1 MMLHLLR
8 NPEAEKVTRARAE
21 RVPVKNIRSFCSP
34 SDFSLSIVTAC
45 ERKQQQELGMKKLL
59 LKVRADWEFLAVN
72 SAGGSPSLTSPCP
85 ATQTLFPASFLTRD
99 GDIVNFAVICVFC
112 VVRVLGNWS
121 VVAAAG

>member
-8 NPEAEKVTRARAE
+8 NPEAERVSRARAE

-45 ERKQQQELGMKKLL
+45 ERKLKQELGMKKLL

-72 SAGGSPSLTSPCP
+72 SAGGSPSLTSLLSCHPNSGP
-85 ATQTLFPASFLTRD
+85 GLLSHARR
-99 GDIVNFAVICVFC
+99 GH
-112 VVRVLGNWS
+112 R
-121 VVAAAG
+121 